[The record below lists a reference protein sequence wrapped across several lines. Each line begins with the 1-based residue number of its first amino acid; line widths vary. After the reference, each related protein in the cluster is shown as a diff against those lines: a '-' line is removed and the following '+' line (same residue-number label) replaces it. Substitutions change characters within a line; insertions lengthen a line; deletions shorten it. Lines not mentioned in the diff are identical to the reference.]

1 MKRYLLIITFITIM
15 FSALCGTNET
25 KVNEAIEFYERGN
38 YKIAED
44 LLISAVPS
52 IISNKDYVTN
62 PQYHYWLGK
71 TYLAQQ
77 KYELAYEQLKIF
89 TEYEFGSQS
98 QEIKS
103 MLNIIRKGIYLSSKN
118 NTLHALGKLGG
129 NINSEYSD
137 FAPVIA
143 ENGRILYF
151 TSARLADLGKNNIWI
166 SENVNSYWQNSYV
179 AENLSSD
186 INDSFSSISDDN
198 KTVYVFGNF
207 DNNDNGAI
215 FLREKDDDAWSE
227 PKIIEEINTNGIEI
241 QPFLYDNEETELLFF
256 VSDRIG
262 GLGGLDI
269 YVSTMNNGVWS
280 EPINLGPSIN
290 TDRNEQTPFFDGKT
304 LYFASEGHPG
314 LGKLDIF
321 KSNIGEKL
329 DEWSVA
335 ENLGIHVNSVR
346 NDRYYFKDEFSQ
358 KAYLSSDR
366 IGGKGFEDI
375 YFFNLH
381 KKLEE
386 PELMERCKIY
396 GLVTDDS
403 SERNPVQAT
412 ISFTFELEN
421 EKMRSNV
428 VSKEDGSF
436 EILAIKDRLYE
447 YKISMGKFMTTS
459 GAIPVETQDEI
470 EHNILLSELIIAK
483 EIIIDNIYFD
493 FNKSILLKESFKTLD
508 LLYDTFVSN
517 PGLIVEISGHTDS
530 IGSDQYNLGLS
541 QRRADAV
548 VEYLV
553 KKGIDTA
560 SFISKGYGEK
570 NPIADNETEE
580 GRSLNRRVEMK
591 VLENTD

>member
-38 YKIAED
+38 YKLAED
-44 LLISAVPS
+44 LLISAVQNVL
-52 IISNKDYVTN
+52 SNEDYVTN

-89 TEYEFGSQS
+89 SEYEFGSQS
-98 QEIKS
+98 QEVKK
-103 MLNIIRKGIYLSSKN
+103 MLSIIRKGIYLSSKN
-118 NTLHALGKLGG
+118 STLHSLGILGG

-143 ENGRILYF
+143 ENGRVLYF
-151 TSARLADLGKNNIWI
+151 TSARLSDLKRDNIWI
-166 SENVNSYWQNSYV
+166 SKKVNSYWQNSYL
-179 AENLSSD
+179 AEDLSSD
-186 INDSFSSISDDN
+186 THDSFGSITDDN
-198 KTVYVFGNF
+198 NTVYVYGNF
-207 DNNDNGAI
+207 EDNNNGAI
-215 FLREKDDDAWSE
+215 FSRVKENDVWSV
-227 PKIIEEINTNGIEI
+227 PKLIEEINTDGIEI
-241 QPFLYDNEETELLFF
+241 QPFLYEDEELLFF

-269 YVSTMNNGVWS
+269 YVSIMNNGVWS
-280 EPINLGPSIN
+280 EPLNLGSNIN

-304 LYFASEGHPG
+304 LYFASDGHPG
-314 LGKLDIF
+314 LGGLDIF
-321 KSNIGEKL
+321 KSNIGDKL
-329 DEWSVA
+329 DEWSIA
-335 ENLGIHVNSVR
+335 ENLGIHINSVR
-346 NDRYYFKDEFSQ
+346 NDRYFFKDEYSQ
-358 KAYLSSDR
+358 KGYLSSDR
-366 IGGKGFEDI
+366 FGGQGFEDI
-375 YFFNLH
+375 YFFNLE

-403 SERNPVQAT
+403 PERNPIQAT

-421 EKMRSNV
+421 EKMRINI

-436 EILAIKDRLYE
+436 EILAVKDRLYE
-447 YKISMGKFMTTS
+447 YKISMGKYMTTS
-459 GAIPVETQDEI
+459 GVIPVETQDEI
-470 EHNILLSELIIAK
+470 EHNILLSELIIEK

-493 FNKSILLKESFKTLD
+493 FNKSVLLEESFKTLD
-508 LLYDTFVSN
+508 LLYETFVSN
-517 PGLIVEISGHTDS
+517 PGLKVEISGHTDS
-530 IGSDQYNLGLS
+530 IGSDQYNQGLS

-553 KKGIDTA
+553 NKGIDTE
-560 SFISKGYGEK
+560 SFITEGYGEK
-570 NPIADNETEE
+570 KPIADNATEE
-580 GRSLNRRVEMK
+580 GRALNRRVEMK
-591 VLENTD
+591 VLENND

>member
-1 MKRYLLIITFITIM
+1 MKRYLLIITFITIIISTL
-15 FSALCGTNET
+15 FSINET
-25 KVNEAIEFYERGN
+25 RVNEAIEFYERGN
-38 YKIAED
+38 YKLAED
-44 LLISAVPS
+44 LLISAVQNDL
-52 IISNKDYVTN
+52 SNEDYVTN

-98 QEIKS
+98 QEIKN

-118 NTLHALGKLGG
+118 NTLHSLGKLGG

-143 ENGRILYF
+143 ENGRMLYF
-151 TSARLADLGKNNIWI
+151 TSARPADLKMNNIWI
-166 SENVNSYWQNSYV
+166 SENVNSYWQESYI
-179 AENLSSD
+179 AEDLSSD

-207 DNNDNGAI
+207 DDNNNGAI
-215 FLREKDDDAWSE
+215 FLRVKENDAWSVPE
-227 PKIIEEINTNGIEI
+227 LIEVINTEGIEI
-241 QPFLYDNEETELLFF
+241 QPFLYEDDGLLFF
-256 VSDRIG
+256 VSDRVG

-280 EPINLGPSIN
+280 EPLNLGSNIN

-304 LYFASEGHPG
+304 LYFASDGHPG

-321 KSNIGEKL
+321 KSNIGDKL
-329 DEWSVA
+329 DEWSLS
-335 ENLGIHVNSVR
+335 ENLGIHINSVR
-346 NDRYYFKDEFSQ
+346 NDRYFFKDEYSQ
-358 KAYLSSDR
+358 KGYLSSDR

-375 YFFNLH
+375 YFFNLE

-403 SERNPVQAT
+403 PERNPVQAT

-421 EKMRSNV
+421 EKMRSNI

-436 EILAIKDRLYE
+436 EILAVKDRLYE
-447 YKISMGKFMTTS
+447 YKISMGKYMTTS

-470 EHNILLSELIIAK
+470 EHNILLSELIIEK

-493 FNKSILLKESFKTLD
+493 FNKTVLLKESFKTLD
-508 LLYDTFVSN
+508 LLYETFISN
-517 PGLIVEISGHTDS
+517 PGLKVEISGHTDS
-530 IGSDQYNLGLS
+530 IGSNQYNQGLS

-553 KKGIDTA
+553 NKGIDTE
-560 SFISKGYGEK
+560 SFITEGYGEK
-570 NPIADNETEE
+570 KPIADNATEE
-580 GRSLNRRVEMK
+580 GRALNRRVEMK

>member
-38 YKIAED
+38 YKLAED
-44 LLISAVPS
+44 LLISAVQNVL
-52 IISNKDYVTN
+52 SNEDYVTN

-89 TEYEFGSQS
+89 SEYEFGSQS
-98 QEIKS
+98 QEVKK
-103 MLNIIRKGIYLSSKN
+103 MLSIIRKGIYLSSKN
-118 NTLHALGKLGG
+118 STLHSLGILGG

-143 ENGRILYF
+143 ENGRVLYF
-151 TSARLADLGKNNIWI
+151 TSARLSDLKRDNIWI
-166 SENVNSYWQNSYV
+166 SKKVNSYWQNSYL
-179 AENLSSD
+179 AEDLSSD
-186 INDSFSSISDDN
+186 THDSFGSITDDN
-198 KTVYVFGNF
+198 NTVYVYGNF
-207 DNNDNGAI
+207 EDNNNGAI
-215 FLREKDDDAWSE
+215 FSRVKENDVWSV
-227 PKIIEEINTNGIEI
+227 PKLIEEINTDGIEI
-241 QPFLYDNEETELLFF
+241 QPFLYEDEELLFF

-269 YVSTMNNGVWS
+269 YVSIMNNGVWS
-280 EPINLGPSIN
+280 EPLNLGSNIN

-304 LYFASEGHPG
+304 LYFASDGHPG
-314 LGKLDIF
+314 LGGLDIF
-321 KSNIGEKL
+321 KSNIGDKL
-329 DEWSVA
+329 DEWSIA
-335 ENLGIHVNSVR
+335 ENLGIHINSVR
-346 NDRYYFKDEFSQ
+346 NDRYFFKDEYSQ
-358 KAYLSSDR
+358 KGYLSSDR
-366 IGGKGFEDI
+366 FGGQGFEDI
-375 YFFNLH
+375 YFFNLE

-403 SERNPVQAT
+403 PERNPIQAT

-421 EKMRSNV
+421 EKMRTNI

-436 EILAIKDRLYE
+436 EILAVKDRLYE
-447 YKISMGKFMTTS
+447 YKISMGKYMTTS
-459 GAIPVETQDEI
+459 GVIPVETQDEI
-470 EHNILLSELIIAK
+470 EHNILLSELIIEK

-493 FNKSILLKESFKTLD
+493 FNKSVLLEESFKTLD
-508 LLYDTFVSN
+508 LLYETFVSN
-517 PGLIVEISGHTDS
+517 PGLKVEISGHTDS
-530 IGSDQYNLGLS
+530 IGSDQYNQGLS

-553 KKGIDTA
+553 NKGIDTE
-560 SFISKGYGEK
+560 SFITEGYGEK
-570 NPIADNETEE
+570 KPIADNATEE
-580 GRSLNRRVEMK
+580 GRALNRRVEMK
-591 VLENTD
+591 VLENND

>member
-38 YKIAED
+38 YKLAED
-44 LLISAVPS
+44 LLISAVQNVL
-52 IISNKDYVTN
+52 SNEDYVTN

-89 TEYEFGSQS
+89 SEYEFGSQS
-98 QEIKS
+98 QEVKK
-103 MLNIIRKGIYLSSKN
+103 MLSIIRKGIYLSSKN
-118 NTLHALGKLGG
+118 STLHSLGILGG

-143 ENGRILYF
+143 ENGRVLYF
-151 TSARLADLGKNNIWI
+151 TSARLSDLKRDNIWI
-166 SENVNSYWQNSYV
+166 SKKVNSYWQNSYL
-179 AENLSSD
+179 AEDLSSD
-186 INDSFSSISDDN
+186 THDSFGSITDDN
-198 KTVYVFGNF
+198 NTVYVYGNF
-207 DNNDNGAI
+207 EDNNNGAI
-215 FLREKDDDAWSE
+215 FSRVKENDVWSV
-227 PKIIEEINTNGIEI
+227 PKLIEEINTDGIEI
-241 QPFLYDNEETELLFF
+241 QPFLYEDDGLLFF

-269 YVSTMNNGVWS
+269 YVSIMNDGVWS
-280 EPINLGPSIN
+280 EPLNLGSNIN

-304 LYFASEGHPG
+304 LYFASDGHPG
-314 LGKLDIF
+314 LGGLDIF
-321 KSNIGEKL
+321 KSNIGDKL
-329 DEWSVA
+329 DEWSIA
-335 ENLGIHVNSVR
+335 ENLGIHINSVR
-346 NDRYYFKDEFSQ
+346 NDRYFFKDEYSQ
-358 KAYLSSDR
+358 KGYLSSDR
-366 IGGKGFEDI
+366 FGGQGFEDI
-375 YFFNLH
+375 YFFNLE

-403 SERNPVQAT
+403 PERNPIQAT

-421 EKMRSNV
+421 EKMRTNI

-436 EILAIKDRLYE
+436 EILAVKDRLYE
-447 YKISMGKFMTTS
+447 YKISMGKYMTTS
-459 GAIPVETQDEI
+459 GVIPVETQDEI
-470 EHNILLSELIIAK
+470 EHNILLSELIIEK

-493 FNKSILLKESFKTLD
+493 FNKSVLLEESFKTLD
-508 LLYDTFVSN
+508 LLYETFVSN
-517 PGLIVEISGHTDS
+517 PGLKVEISGHTDS
-530 IGSDQYNLGLS
+530 IGSDQYNQGLS

-553 KKGIDTA
+553 NKGIDTE
-560 SFISKGYGEK
+560 SFITEGYGEK
-570 NPIADNETEE
+570 KPIADNATEE
-580 GRSLNRRVEMK
+580 GRALNRRVEMK

>member
-1 MKRYLLIITFITIM
+1 MKRYLLIITFITIIISTL
-15 FSALCGTNET
+15 FSINET
-25 KVNEAIEFYERGN
+25 RVNEAIEFYERGN
-38 YKIAED
+38 YKLAED
-44 LLISAVPS
+44 LLISAVQNDL
-52 IISNKDYVTN
+52 SNEDYVTN

-89 TEYEFGSQS
+89 SEYEFGSQS
-98 QEIKS
+98 QEVKN

-118 NTLHALGKLGG
+118 NTLHSLGKLGG

-143 ENGRILYF
+143 ENGRMLYF
-151 TSARLADLGKNNIWI
+151 TSARPADLEMNNIWI
-166 SENVNSYWQNSYV
+166 SENVNSYWQESYI
-179 AENLSSD
+179 AEDLSSD

-207 DNNDNGAI
+207 DDNNNGAI
-215 FLREKDDDAWSE
+215 FLRVKENDAWSE
-227 PKIIEEINTNGIEI
+227 PELIEEINTEGIEI
-241 QPFLYDNEETELLFF
+241 QPFLYEDDGLLFF
-256 VSDRIG
+256 VSDRVG

-280 EPINLGPSIN
+280 EPLNLGSNIN

-304 LYFASEGHPG
+304 LYFASDGHPG

-321 KSNIGEKL
+321 KSNISDKL
-329 DEWSVA
+329 DEWSLP
-335 ENLGIHVNSVR
+335 ENLGIHINSVR
-346 NDRYYFKDEFSQ
+346 NDRYFFKDEYSQ
-358 KAYLSSDR
+358 KGYLSSDR

-375 YFFNLH
+375 YFFNLE

-403 SERNPVQAT
+403 PERNPVQAT

-421 EKMRSNV
+421 EKMRSNI

-436 EILAIKDRLYE
+436 EILAVKDRLYE
-447 YKISMGKFMTTS
+447 YKISMGKYMTTS

-470 EHNILLSELIIAK
+470 EHNILLSELIIEK

-493 FNKSILLKESFKTLD
+493 FNKAVLLEASFKTLD
-508 LLYDTFVSN
+508 NLYETFVSN
-517 PGLIVEISGHTDS
+517 PGLKVEISGHTDS
-530 IGSDQYNLGLS
+530 IGSDQYNQGLS

-553 KKGIDTA
+553 NKGIDTE
-560 SFISKGYGEK
+560 SFITEGYGEK
-570 NPIADNETEE
+570 KPIADNATEE
-580 GRSLNRRVEMK
+580 GRALNRRVEMK